1 MVTPQEQWYVSTKS
15 VIGLFPVLLHS
26 PEILFIISY
35 FNPVISWWS
44 KDIND
49 YFSINMACA
58 LSAWHTK
65 WIVHN
70 LHFQTSNFL
79 SKRGVNKCSGFALHL
94 NVINQHFYD
103 LMWPT
108 VTNTGGKD
116 WKSPTYR
123 GHVTPIQ
130 VLLRAVHKKFTKH
143 AVTLTTQKSP
153 LGTSWNMSHTH
164 IGLP

>member
-58 LSAWHTK
+58 LSA
-65 WIVHN
+65 
-70 LHFQTSNFL
+70 
-79 SKRGVNKCSGFALHL
+79 
-94 NVINQHFYD
+94 
-103 LMWPT
+103 
-108 VTNTGGKD
+108 
-116 WKSPTYR
+116 
-123 GHVTPIQ
+123 
-130 VLLRAVHKKFTKH
+130 
-143 AVTLTTQKSP
+143 
-153 LGTSWNMSHTH
+153 
-164 IGLP
+164 